1 MDFFFI
7 VFKSLIAL
15 VGVDLVL
22 IYEWFADLIINNKL
36 LVGGALAAGALLYGY
51 RHQQL
56 AKESTAAFDLSALS
70 EEQQALAQELFN
82 KAVEDYNA
90 IEALRDNLR
99 DEELGAQLAAMQ
111 VTAYRLLKYLEENPL
126 KVLPARR
133 FVDYYQD
140 RARTL
145 TKQFCDLE
153 KTGLKTAQVEETKQ
167 KVRQTLNTFDEA
179 YEAEFE
185 KVISDQLLDMEAELA
200 VLRQNIKAEGLED
213 VEGEVISE
221 EQPSAMKG
229 EQAETVAGNLPEK
242 RERPINRAGRGK
254 SRLRKRED
262 IDREIAL
269 AKAVRMPESVR
280 SEVVKQKAIS
290 AGLAIALGTLG
301 AHKFYQGKTFQGV
314 MYAVFC
320 WTLLPSIISFIE
332 GIRYAVMPMDD
343 FYRQYYRD

>member
-1 MDFFFI
+1 MDFYVDVLGCLMI
-7 VFKSLIAL
+7 LL
-15 VGVDLVL
+15 GVDLVL
-22 IYEWFADLIINNKL
+22 NYEWV
-36 LVGGALAAGALLYGY
+36 VGGALALAAASYGY
-51 RHQQL
+51 KRYKQEKGK
-56 AKESTAAFDLSALS
+56 APAFDLTALS
-70 EEQQALAQELFN
+70 EEQQELAGELFD
-82 KAVEDYNA
+82 KAVADYNA
-90 IEALRDNLR
+90 IEALRDTLK
-99 DEELGAQLAAMQ
+99 DEALGTQLAAMQ

-126 KVLPARR
+126 KVIPARR

-140 RARTL
+140 RALTL

-221 EQPSAMKG
+221 EQPSAMD
-229 EQAETVAGNLPEK
+229 EARAEANAGNLPEK
-242 RERPINRAGRGK
+242 RERPVNRAGRGK
-254 SRLRKRED
+254 ARLRKRED
-262 IDREIAL
+262 IDREIAM
-269 AKAVRMPESVR
+269 AKAVRMPETVR
-280 SEVVKQKAIS
+280 SEVVKQKAIN
-290 AGLAIALGTLG
+290 AGLAIVLGTVG
-301 AHKFYQGKTFQGV
+301 AHKFYQGKTFQGI

-320 WTLLPSIISFIE
+320 WTFLPSIISFIE

-343 FYRQYYRD
+343 YYRQYFRD